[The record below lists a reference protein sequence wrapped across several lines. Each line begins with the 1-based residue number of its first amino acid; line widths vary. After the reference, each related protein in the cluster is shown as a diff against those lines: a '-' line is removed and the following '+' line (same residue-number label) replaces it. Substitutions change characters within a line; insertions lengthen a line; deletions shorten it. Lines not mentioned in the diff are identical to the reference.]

1 MKADFDTIKNYLTM
15 DRKDFDKEIKTK
27 AFETLKM
34 NDSSVYTGGLLA
46 LTNVCV
52 NNCHYCGLNRNNGN
66 INRFTLDDNQVLSSI
81 KAVKDLGLKRLLL
94 IGGENPKI
102 KIDQYLKYIE
112 AAKKN
117 DLEINLAMGVFSKRE
132 YKILKDAGLDY
143 YTIKFEVSNPK
154 VFNECNPDILF
165 EDRMKAIREV
175 KEVGLKLGTGSIVGL
190 KNQSLDDMVNDI
202 LLTKEL
208 EADWAPIVP
217 FIPAPNSIMGDDTP
231 FGNVDILL
239 RSISLIRLLLPNSQ
253 ITAGQPTQDSKIGF
267 GDEKGNI
274 DAMAH
279 GANKLF
285 VEVTPLALQK
295 DFEITEGRKL
305 LKLEKIDRMINS
317 LSLKRK

>member
-66 INRFTLDDNQVLSSI
+66 INRFTLDDDQVLSSI

-317 LSLKRK
+317 LSLKRI